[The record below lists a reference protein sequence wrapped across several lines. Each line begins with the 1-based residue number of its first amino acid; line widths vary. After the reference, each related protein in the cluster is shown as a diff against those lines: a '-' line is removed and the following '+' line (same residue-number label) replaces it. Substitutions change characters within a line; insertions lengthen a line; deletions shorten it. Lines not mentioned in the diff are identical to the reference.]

1 MSMESKILF
10 ANVRQVNVLIM
21 KVLGNLHLHKAYL
34 KSQTSLDSFMYTIGE
49 KFVINILKNVD
60 VFQKSSCLIFFVQ
73 AVVCFKILWCIYLKY
88 KCFEIL

>member
-34 KSQTSLDSFMYTIGE
+34 KSQTSLYSFMYTIG
-49 KFVINILKNVD
+49 KM
-60 VFQKSSCLIFFVQ
+60 
-73 AVVCFKILWCIYLKY
+73 
-88 KCFEIL
+88 